1 VNRTRMRLEARAA
14 RALSAIIHEM
24 KDPRLPLVVTV
35 ERVRLSPDLSRG
47 RVLISALERT
57 EETVAILNHAHGYL
71 QESLARE
78 VGLRRIPRLSFHADP
93 GEVL

>member
-1 VNRTRMRLEARAA
+1 
-14 RALSAIIHEM
+14 
-24 KDPRLPLVVTV
+24 VVTV

-71 QESLARE
+71 QETLARE
-78 VGLRRIPRLSFHADP
+78 VGMRRIPRLSFHADP
-93 GEVL
+93 REVA